1 MRTKPNL
8 KPDGEQEITF
18 LDSGAVPE
26 LDEEISSLD
35 DLLREMADFPALDE
49 LMASLP
55 SLDDILKEFT
65 GPEYERKARELLHCD
80 PAADRASLLSPDEE
94 NVSRLLG
101 TYAVQKP
108 ARRCHRPRRRGK
120 NL

>member
-8 KPDGEQEITF
+8 KPDSEQPNLPF
-18 LDSGAVPE
+18 LDPGAVPE

-35 DLLREMADFPALDE
+35 DILREAANLPGMDE

-80 PAADRASLLSPDEE
+80 PAADRASLLSPDEKD
-94 NVSRLLG
+94 VSRLLG
-101 TYAVQKP
+101 CYAARKP
-108 ARRCHRPRRRGK
+108 PRRCHRRRK
-120 NL
+120 ANS

>member
-1 MRTKPNL
+1 MKTKQPTL
-8 KPDGEQEITF
+8 PDGEQEITF

-26 LDEEISSLD
+26 LNEEISSLD
-35 DLLREMADFPALDE
+35 DLLRDAADFPALDE

-80 PAADRASLLSPDEE
+80 PAAERASLLSPDEE

-101 TYAVQKP
+101 AYATRTP
-108 ARRCHRPRRRGK
+108 ARRCHRRRRK
-120 NL
+120 VRP

>member
-35 DLLREMADFPALDE
+35 DILREAANLPGMDE

-80 PAADRASLLSPDEE
+80 PAADRASLLTPDEQD
-94 NVSRLLG
+94 VSRLLG
-101 TYAVQKP
+101 CYAARKP
-108 ARRCHRPRRRGK
+108 PRRCHRRRK
-120 NL
+120 ANS